1 MFTGEESRWRDWRAV
16 FKAYCSAVSV
26 RLGELMTSAEG
37 QVNGVANGT
46 LAGDDQAL
54 SSQLFYM
61 LVTGVK

>member
-1 MFTGEESRWRDWRAV
+1 
-16 FKAYCSAVSV
+16 
-26 RLGELMTSAEG
+26 MTSAER

-61 LVTGVK
+61 LVTGVKGSALDIVLNAGEREGMIAWAALHR